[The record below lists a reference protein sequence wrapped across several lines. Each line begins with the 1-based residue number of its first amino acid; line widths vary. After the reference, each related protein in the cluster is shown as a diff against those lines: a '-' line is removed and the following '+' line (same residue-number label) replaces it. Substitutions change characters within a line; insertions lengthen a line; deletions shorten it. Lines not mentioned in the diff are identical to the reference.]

1 MASASS
7 VSQPML
13 MKMKHGKITCLL
25 AITAALGTSCA
36 VEVGPPGV
44 AVAVPGPPVVEVGV
58 PGPVVEV
65 GVPDSYVWD
74 GYEYVGLV
82 GGTYYYLGPGGGWLV
97 CDDFR
102 LGRFHGWERSHP
114 DWHRHAIRNEG
125 RNARGRAPARREER
139 HDEHR

>member
-1 MASASS
+1 
-7 VSQPML
+7 
-13 MKMKHGKITCLL
+13 MKMKRGQIVGLL
-25 AITAALGTSCA
+25 AIAAALASGCT
-36 VEVGPPGV
+36 VGVSTPGV
-44 AVAVPGPPVVEVGV
+44 AVDVPGPPVVAVGV

-102 LGRFHGWERSHP
+102 LGRFHGWERGHP

-125 RNARGRAPARREER
+125 HNARGRAPARREER
-139 HDEHR
+139 RDEHR

>member
-1 MASASS
+1 MAVAAL
-7 VSQPML
+7 VCQVMR
-13 MKMKHGKITCLL
+13 MKMKHGKIICLL
-25 AITAALGTSCA
+25 AITAALASGCT
-36 VEVGPPGV
+36 VGVSTPGV
-44 AVAVPGPPVVEVGV
+44 VVDVPGP
-58 PGPVVEV
+58 PVVEV

-102 LGRFHGWERSHP
+102 LGRFHGWERNHP

-139 HDEHR
+139 RDEHR